1 MAAIHL
7 PERCGVMLLPDCTL
21 FPHGVLPLRI
31 FEPRYCRMLADA
43 LEGDCL
49 FAVAN
54 LHGEETACP
63 ADSVHP
69 VGTIGLVRASHELE
83 DGTSQLL
90 LHGVLRVWFSDW
102 PGGRDYP
109 FAEIRPV
116 ESNPLPEH
124 EAGVAM
130 RHLRRTVAG
139 ALEVMPAEIRTAVW
153 TMFDRAQDPELL
165 CDLIAQQLI
174 HEPEVRHGLLSTPC
188 VKTRIAMLH
197 DELRRTTESG

>member
-1 MAAIHL
+1 
-7 PERCGVMLLPDCTL
+7 
-21 FPHGVLPLRI
+21 
-31 FEPRYCRMLADA
+31 MLADA

-54 LHGEETACP
+54 LRGEEAACP

-69 VGTIGLVRASHELE
+69 VGTIGLVRASHEQE

-116 ESNPLPEH
+116 ESTPLPEH
-124 EAGVAM
+124 EAAAVM
-130 RHLRRTVAG
+130 LRLRRSLAH
-139 ALEVMPAEIRTAVW
+139 ALEAMPAEIRTAAW
-153 TMFDRAQDPELL
+153 TMLDRAQDPELL
-165 CDLIAQQLI
+165 CDLVAQQWI
-174 HEPEVRHGLLSTPC
+174 HEPIVRHELLSAPC
-188 VKTRIAMLH
+188 VKTRVAMLH
-197 DELRRTTESG
+197 DELRRMADE